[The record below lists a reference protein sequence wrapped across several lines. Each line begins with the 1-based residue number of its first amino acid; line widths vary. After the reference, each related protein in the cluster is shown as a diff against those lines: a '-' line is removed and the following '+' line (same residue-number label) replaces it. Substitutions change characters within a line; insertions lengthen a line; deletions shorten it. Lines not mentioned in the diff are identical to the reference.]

1 MTGRDAGTRDTATVV
16 QVRAEGEVCEE
27 ALAYARSKIDAVVNR
42 PGLPAVTGEV
52 RITKAPAHH
61 AEHPWSAVADL
72 RVGRTTVVVHA
83 QEATSQEVTDRLQDR
98 LRRQV
103 ERAIHEGSAARRQAT
118 PPWRGGQ
125 PAEAPASRDAG
136 QRDTRSA

>member
-1 MTGRDAGTRDTATVV
+1 MTGRDAGARDTTAVV
-16 QVRAEGEVCEE
+16 QVRAEGEVSEE
-27 ALAYARSKIDAVVNR
+27 ALAYTRSKIGAVVNR
-42 PGLPAVTGEV
+42 QGLPAVTGEV
-52 RITKAPAHH
+52 RIAKAAAHH

-72 RVGRTTVVVHA
+72 RVGRTVVVVHA

-103 ERAIHEGSAARRQAT
+103 ERAAQGGNAAHRPVT

-125 PAEAPASRDAG
+125 PAEAPAGRDAG
-136 QRDTRSA
+136 QQDTRSA

>member
-1 MTGRDAGTRDTATVV
+1 MTGKVTGTRDTAAVV
-16 QVRAEGEVCEE
+16 LVRAEGEVGEE
-27 ALAYARSKIDAVVNR
+27 ALAYARTKIGAVVNR

-52 RITKAPAHH
+52 RIAKAAAHH

-72 RVGRTTVVVHA
+72 RVGRNVVVVHA
-83 QEATSQEVTDRLQDR
+83 REATSQEVTDQLQDR

-103 ERAIHEGSAARRQAT
+103 ERAAHGAIDAHRPVS

-125 PAEAPASRDAG
+125 PAEGPAGLDAG
-136 QRDTRSA
+136 QRDTGSV

>member
-1 MTGRDAGTRDTATVV
+1 MTGRNAGARGIAAVV
-16 QVRAEGEVCEE
+16 QVRAEGEVSEG

-42 PGLPAVTGEV
+42 PGLPVVTGEV
-52 RITKAPAHH
+52 RIAKAAAHH

-72 RVGRTTVVVHA
+72 RVGTRVVVVHA
-83 QEATSQEVTDRLQDR
+83 EEATSQEVTDRLQDR

-103 ERAIHEGSAARRQAT
+103 ERAAHGGSAAHRLVT

-125 PAEAPASRDAG
+125 SPEAPVGRNTPT
-136 QRDTRSA
+136 DTPTSG

>member
-1 MTGRDAGTRDTATVV
+1 MTDRDAGARDTTAVV
-16 QVRAEGEVCEE
+16 HVRAEGEVGEE

-52 RITKAPAHH
+52 RITRAAAHH
-61 AEHPWSAVADL
+61 ADHPWSAVADL
-72 RVGRTTVVVHA
+72 QVGRNGVVVHA

-103 ERAIHEGSAARRQAT
+103 ERAGHGGNAAHRPVT
-118 PPWRGGQ
+118 PPWRSGQ
-125 PAEAPASRDAG
+125 PAEAPSGRDAG
-136 QRDTRSA
+136 QQDTRSA

>member
-1 MTGRDAGTRDTATVV
+1 MTGRDAATRGIAAVV
-16 QVRAEGEVCEE
+16 RVRAEGEISEE
-27 ALAYARSKIDAVVNR
+27 VLVYARSKIDAVVNR

-52 RITKAPAHH
+52 RITKAAAHH

-72 RVGRTTVVVHA
+72 RVGASPVLVHA

-103 ERAIHEGSAARRQAT
+103 ERAAHGRNAAHRPVT
-118 PPWRGGQ
+118 PRWRGGQ
-125 PAEAPASRDAG
+125 SPEAPTGRNVPTDPPTSG
-136 QRDTRSA
+136 

>member
-1 MTGRDAGTRDTATVV
+1 MTGRDAGARDTAAVV
-16 QVRAEGEVCEE
+16 RVRAEGKVSEE
-27 ALAYARSKIDAVVNR
+27 ALAYARSKIDAVLNR

-52 RITKAPAHH
+52 RIAKAAAHH

-72 RVGRTTVVVHA
+72 HVDGIAVIVHA

-98 LRRQV
+98 MRRQV
-103 ERAIHEGSAARRQAT
+103 ERTVHGGNAAHRPVA

-125 PAEAPASRDAG
+125 PAEGPAGRDAV
-136 QRDTRSA
+136 QQDTRSA